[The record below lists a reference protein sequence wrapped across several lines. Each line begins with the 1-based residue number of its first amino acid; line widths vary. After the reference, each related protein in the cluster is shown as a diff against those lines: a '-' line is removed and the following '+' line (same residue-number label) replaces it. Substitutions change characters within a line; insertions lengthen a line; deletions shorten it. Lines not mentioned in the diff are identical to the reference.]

1 MLVSLITPLI
11 ERRLVGVVDSC
22 FNEPFELLDA
32 FCEHSRNGAFVL
44 TMSTLVYV
52 CDCLCLQCFYDV
64 CWNTMIQAWID

>member
-11 ERRLVGVVDSC
+11 ERRLRVVDSC

-44 TMSTLVYV
+44 TMSTLVYDV
-52 CDCLCLQCFYDV
+52 CDCLWRCVL
-64 CWNTMIQAWID
+64 